1 MAQQSLSAK
10 KMAIMVSAGFDE
22 NQFINIQKS
31 MMSSNG
37 WLKVISNKPGLV
49 NGTNNGMLGMAYP
62 VDAVLSETLAID
74 YDGLIIPGGAAHIE
88 KLKAEPHAIRI
99 LKAFLRES
107 MPVLFIDDAVDMLSL
122 TDSDIAANDL
132 SSDEAVCSFKNVAYA
147 TKDATMTSALNALAN
162 VLNTLDEEQAA

>member
-22 NQFINIQKS
+22 TQFINIQKS
-31 MMSSNG
+31 MMSQNG

-74 YDGLIIPGGAAHIE
+74 YDGLIIPGGAAHVE
-88 KLKAEPHAIRI
+88 KLKSEPHALRI
-99 LKAFLRES
+99 LRAFLRED
-107 MPVLFIDDAVDMLSL
+107 MPVLFIEEALDLLAE
-122 TDSDIAANDL
+122 TNSDIASSDFNDDDVSLVKNVVRASGSASMSAAL
-132 SSDEAVCSFKNVAYA
+132 SSLAQALSF
-147 TKDATMTSALNALAN
+147 SE
-162 VLNTLDEEQAA
+162 EEQAA

>member
-1 MAQQSLSAK
+1 MAQHSLSAK

-22 NQFINIQKS
+22 TQFINVQKS
-31 MMSSNG
+31 MMSQNG

-88 KLKAEPHAIRI
+88 KLKGEPHALRI
-99 LKAFLRES
+99 LRAFLRED
-107 MPVLFIDDAVDMLSL
+107 MPVLFIEEALDLLGEA
-122 TDSDIAANDL
+122 DSDIVSSDFNDDDVSLVKNVVRASASASMSAAL
-132 SSDEAVCSFKNVAYA
+132 SSLAQ
-147 TKDATMTSALNALAN
+147 ALGYSE
-162 VLNTLDEEQAA
+162 EEQAA

>member
-22 NQFINIQKS
+22 TQFIDIQKS
-31 MMSSNG
+31 MMSQNG

-99 LKAFLRES
+99 LRAFLRED
-107 MPVLFIDDAVDMLSL
+107 MPVLFVEEAFDLLAEIETDIQQSDFNDDDVCLVKNTVRASAFASMN
-122 TDSDIAANDL
+122 AAL
-132 SSDEAVCSFKNVAYA
+132 SSLAQ
-147 TKDATMTSALNALAN
+147 AL
-162 VLNTLDEEQAA
+162 DFSEEEQAA

>member
-1 MAQQSLSAK
+1 MAQHSLSAK

-22 NQFINIQKS
+22 TQFINVQKS
-31 MMSSNG
+31 MMSQNG

-88 KLKAEPHAIRI
+88 KLKGEPHALRI
-99 LKAFLRES
+99 LRAFLRED
-107 MPVLFIDDAVDMLSL
+107 MPVLFIEEALDLLGEA
-122 TDSDIAANDL
+122 DSDIVSSDFSDDDVSLVKNVVRASASASMSAAL
-132 SSDEAVCSFKNVAYA
+132 SSLAQ
-147 TKDATMTSALNALAN
+147 ALGYSE
-162 VLNTLDEEQAA
+162 EEQAA

>member
-1 MAQQSLSAK
+1 MAQHSLSAK

-22 NQFINIQKS
+22 TQFINVQKS
-31 MMSSNG
+31 MMSQNG
-37 WLKVISNKPGLV
+37 WLKVISNKSGLV

-99 LKAFLRES
+99 LRAFLRED
-107 MPVLFIDDAVDMLSL
+107 MPVLFIEEALDLL
-122 TDSDIAANDL
+122 GETDSDIASSDFNDDDVSLVKNVVRASASASMSAAL
-132 SSDEAVCSFKNVAYA
+132 SSLAQALSF
-147 TKDATMTSALNALAN
+147 SE
-162 VLNTLDEEQAA
+162 EEQAA

>member
-22 NQFINIQKS
+22 DQFINIQKS

-74 YDGLIIPGGAAHIE
+74 YDGLIIPGGASTYR
-88 KLKAEPHAIRI
+88 KA
-99 LKAFLRES
+99 KS
-107 MPVLFIDDAVDMLSL
+107 
-122 TDSDIAANDL
+122 
-132 SSDEAVCSFKNVAYA
+132 
-147 TKDATMTSALNALAN
+147 
-162 VLNTLDEEQAA
+162 